1 MQFHTPGRPE
11 DLPSFDILWAR
22 AAALAALEAGGSENQ
37 HSYADAVVHH
47 DDAGGNEWRLARLQ
61 DGRGVLV
68 GADHECDEHV
78 DIEGYDPYAGPAWL
92 PWTWFT
98 ALENNREQGFAYWW
112 DGTVWDRI
120 DYPDLIDNDGL
131 DLLLTHLSTAKEAT
145 GRVLDFLDLYSSTD
159 EWEEGSALVHRV
171 LELAEQGTGTAE
183 EWHLAL
189 DAVLVF
195 AARQDSQ
202 YLDSEDDKFDV
213 AAALAVAR
221 ATGLVKGD
229 EAEVKPAG
237 NGRPQ
242 SWVPRLG

>member
-1 MQFHTPGRPE
+1 MFGGAGVEQGGQGPLLLAVQEGFG
-11 DLPSFDILWAR
+11 
-22 AAALAALEAGGSENQ
+22 AAGAGGQRGGALALPGGVPLVDGLPAHAEQAGDRGLGELTLVEQ
-37 HSYADAVVHH
+37 LRGDQAPFLV
-47 DDAGGNEWRLARLQ
+47 L
-61 DGRGVLV
+61 GRGS
-68 GADHECDEHV
+68 GRG
-78 DIEGYDPYAGPAWL
+78 EGKL
-92 PWTWFT
+92 H
-98 ALENNREQGFAYWW
+98 EQGFPSSL
-112 DGTVWDRI
+112 GRQPTHQRSV
-120 DYPDLIDNDGL
+120 
-131 DLLLTHLSTAKEAT
+131 LTHLSTAKEAT

-221 ATGLVKGD
+221 ATGLVKGY